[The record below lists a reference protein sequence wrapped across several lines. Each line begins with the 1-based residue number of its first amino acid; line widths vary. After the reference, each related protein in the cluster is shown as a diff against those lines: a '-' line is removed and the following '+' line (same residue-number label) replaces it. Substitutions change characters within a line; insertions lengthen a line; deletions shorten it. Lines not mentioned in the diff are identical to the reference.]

1 MVHELCVFISR
12 YSFFRFANKP
22 RNICIYI
29 NINERSMLPW
39 KFLIYRGRRHHFL
52 RSPLLI
58 GLYDSGFYIWRQ
70 IAWLAFCLLPR
81 HILFCCCCFFFH
93 FYFDFTY
100 IALRLFVQWLLGI
113 GLAMHHMKQW
123 YLSNIFDMIILWKW
137 FSLLGYIYDF
147 ISREKESK
155 RLWALRTFFHQSN
168 KRKEKRVCFWNAL
181 QAIWHCLIVRPRL
194 AISRYSS
201 C

>member
-1 MVHELCVFISR
+1 MKISD
-12 YSFFRFANKP
+12 
-22 RNICIYI
+22 
-29 NINERSMLPW
+29 LPW
-39 KFLIYRGRRHHFL
+39 SS
-52 RSPLLI
+52 SPLSALSAAYRFIWQWILHMKTDCLI
-58 GLYDSGFYIWRQ
+58 SFLFTPSSHSF
-70 IAWLAFCLLPR
+70 LLL
-81 HILFCCCCFFFH
+81 LFFFFH

-168 KRKEKRVCFWNAL
+168 KRKEKRVCFWSAL